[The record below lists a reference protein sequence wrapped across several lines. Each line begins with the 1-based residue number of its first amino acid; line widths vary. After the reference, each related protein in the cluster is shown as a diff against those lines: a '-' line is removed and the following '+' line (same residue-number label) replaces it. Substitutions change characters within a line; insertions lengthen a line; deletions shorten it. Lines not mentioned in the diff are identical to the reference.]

1 MMEDMKNNSV
11 LYTPRQVATFYSIRK
26 DTLLYYDRIG
36 LFRPEIRKENGYRY
50 YSASQLAELDTILTL
65 RDLDFPIPAIKE
77 ALKDLNPG
85 SFVELMERE
94 EESIRRKIDAYES
107 LMKVVQRIRRGVSD
121 ASKAEKGRLYISQ
134 ESRTYILREPI
145 AVYDQTHSDDEE
157 WENAYRRL
165 IATADGKAMMNVG
178 SIVRLDEARAYLGSL
193 CREVYITY
201 AKPTRWSIPAGRYAY
216 MYFQGPLSGLRS
228 FYSAFLKAL
237 DDDGLVPEGDIYE
250 ELTISS
256 LSSRDESEHVT
267 KLMVRLEDSSEDK

>member
-1 MMEDMKNNSV
+1 MIGTMKNNSV

-36 LFRPEIRKENGYRY
+36 LFQPEIRKENGYRY

-134 ESRTYILREPI
+134 ESSCVWTRPGRI
-145 AVYDQTHSDDEE
+145 SDRSAAKCTSHMQSRPGGASRQVIMPTCTFRVRCLDSG
-157 WENAYRRL
+157 RF
-165 IATADGKAMMNVG
+165 TA
-178 SIVRLDEARAYLGSL
+178 
-193 CREVYITY
+193 
-201 AKPTRWSIPAGRYAY
+201 
-216 MYFQGPLSGLRS
+216 RS
-228 FYSAFLKAL
+228 
-237 DDDGLVPEGDIYE
+237 
-250 ELTISS
+250 
-256 LSSRDESEHVT
+256 
-267 KLMVRLEDSSEDK
+267 

>member
-36 LFRPEIRKENGYRY
+36 LFQPEIRKENGYRY

-134 ESRTYILREPI
+134 ESRTYILRESI
-145 AVYDQTHSDDEE
+145 
-157 WENAYRRL
+157 RR
-165 IATADGKAMMNVG
+165 
-178 SIVRLDEARAYLGSL
+178 
-193 CREVYITY
+193 
-201 AKPTRWSIPAGRYAY
+201 
-216 MYFQGPLSGLRS
+216 
-228 FYSAFLKAL
+228 
-237 DDDGLVPEGDIYE
+237 
-250 ELTISS
+250 
-256 LSSRDESEHVT
+256 
-267 KLMVRLEDSSEDK
+267 